1 MEAYAAV
8 NGGMQDSY
16 FSFWKKKSS
25 KRKTFAQSIRFAY
38 ILYILPLPNFRQ
50 QKAVTHHVCNGF
62 FIGTVTGGRVQ
73 TETGENAGNRSNL
86 ITKRRIRD
94 GVYD

>member
-1 MEAYAAV
+1 M
-8 NGGMQDSY
+8 NIL
-16 FSFWKKKSS
+16 FFLKKKSS

-38 ILYILPLPNFRQ
+38 ILYILPLLGFRQ

-94 GVYD
+94 EVYD